1 MWKLGNSWDT
11 RETPDNG
18 EETPVDAGRGFRG
31 RGRGESMKE
40 SLPLTLCTYVR
51 IPMSIS
57 IPCMGKGWGEMGK
70 ELGES
75 PPSAVCMYVTITMN
89 HIMM

>member
-1 MWKLGNSWDT
+1 MWKLGSNWDT
-11 RETPDNG
+11 RNTSDNRG
-18 EETPVDAGRGFRG
+18 ETPVKGGRWSRRKWGKE
-31 RGRGESMKE
+31 GESMKE

-57 IPCMGKGWGEMGK
+57 ISCMGWGVGREP
-70 ELGES
+70 GES

-89 HIMM
+89 YIMM